1 MDRYAM
7 VSAQAA
13 KAKTSDSARWCTL
26 QRTREPIMSSD
37 DRLSASN
44 DSLTVY
50 YDGACPLCRREINVY
65 RKMNG
70 AEDISWVDVAKADTD
85 ELGPGLTPQL
95 AQKRFHV
102 RTSDG
107 QLESGSAAFAKL
119 WIAIP
124 SLSWLGSF
132 TALPGVRHLADVL
145 YSGFLVIRPA
155 IQRMMPR

>member
-1 MDRYAM
+1 M
-7 VSAQAA
+7 
-13 KAKTSDSARWCTL
+13 TSDNKQCPPT
-26 QRTREPIMSSD
+26 
-37 DRLSASN
+37 

-50 YDGACPLCRREINVY
+50 YDGACPLCRREINLY

-70 AEDISWVDVAKADTD
+70 AEDISWAKADTD

-102 RTSDG
+102 RTGDG
-107 QLESGSAAFAKL
+107 QLKSGSAAFAKL

-124 SLSWLGSF
+124 SLSWLGIF
-132 TALPGVRHLADVL
+132 TALPGIRHLADVL

-155 IQRMMPR
+155 IQKMMPR